1 MPITTMQVQQKRK
14 QISGDD
20 AFTLIE
26 LLIMMVIVG
35 LASTWALP
43 AWHRQLLQGQ
53 VDQYTAQL
61 ETGLFDLKAMAGKEK
76 ISFIATPPY
85 IDTFREPWEMI
96 EFTKN
101 DGTRIN
107 GSDQRLCV
115 IHGDNQPACDTTSVN
130 NPRNPRYRFLK
141 LENSRQS
148 REVEIKIKLNGLQTK
163 FEITPPGTINYEDV
177 VFIIRS
183 KKASESSNQKVKERC
198 ILLSGNG
205 YLRSG
210 TWDDSCQ

>member
-1 MPITTMQVQQKRK
+1 MPVTTMQVQQKRR
-14 QISGDD
+14 QLNGEG

-26 LLIMMVIVG
+26 LLIMMVIIG

-85 IDTFREPWEMI
+85 IDTFKKPWEII

-115 IHGDNQPACDTTSVN
+115 IHGDNQPACDATNMN

-177 VFIIRS
+177 VFIVRS
-183 KKASESSNQKVKERC
+183 QKANENSEQKVKERC

-210 TWDDSCQ
+210 TWEESCQ

>member
-1 MPITTMQVQQKRK
+1 MTTKKMQQKRK
-14 QISGDD
+14 QIYGND

-26 LLIMMVIVG
+26 LLIMMVIIG

-61 ETGLFDLKAMAGKEK
+61 ETGLFDLKSMAGQEK

-148 REVEIKIKLNGLQTK
+148 REVEIKIELDGLQTK

-210 TWDDSCQ
+210 TWDGSCQ

>member
-1 MPITTMQVQQKRK
+1 MPVTTMQVQQKRK

-26 LLIMMVIVG
+26 LLIMMVIIG

-115 IHGDNQPACDTTSVN
+115 IHGDNQPACDATNMN

-148 REVEIKIKLNGLQTK
+148 QEVEIKIKLNGLQTK

-177 VFIIRS
+177 VFIVRS
-183 KKASESSNQKVKERC
+183 KKASENSDQKVKERC

-210 TWDDSCQ
+210 TWEESCQ